1 MSAFIDKL
9 DRITQGG
16 PQPMGFRM
24 GGIEAPPAKM
34 LLVASL
40 DEADLTGAAGC
51 AAGADAGLI
60 PLDLSPAGAARL
72 TDMAKAVPDIPWG
85 GWLGGVG
92 AKEAKKVNK
101 LDGDFV
107 VFPADGVAA
116 VPDKDEVG
124 CVIKVEGSLGEDL
137 AHTIDDLP
145 VGAALI
151 TLGEKPGGSIT
162 WQHLM
167 MVRRF
172 ADAIGKPLLVLV
184 PVGITAAEVQMLYEV
199 GVSGLVVK
207 AGAAGLT
214 GLRGIV
220 DKLASPALNKRRS
233 GKALLPHIS
242 ADSDEDYEE
251 E

>member
-1 MSAFIDKL
+1 
-9 DRITQGG
+9 
-16 PQPMGFRM
+16 MGFRV
-24 GGIEAPPAKM
+24 GGVEAPLPKM

-40 DEADLTGAAGC
+40 DEADLTGVAGC

-60 PLDLSPAGAARL
+60 PLDLSPAGVARL
-72 TDMAKAVPDIPWG
+72 TDIAKAVPDIPWG
-85 GWLGGVG
+85 GWLGGVD

-107 VFPADGVAA
+107 VFPAEGAAA

-124 CVIKVEGSLGEDL
+124 CVLAVEGSLGEDL

-145 VGAALI
+145 VDAALI

-162 WQHLM
+162 WQYLM
-167 MVRRF
+167 VVRRF
-172 ADAIGKPLLVLV
+172 VDAIEEPLLVLV
-184 PVGITAAEVQMLYEV
+184 PAGITAAEVQMLYEI

-207 AGAAGLT
+207 AGAVGLT

-220 DKLASPALNKRRS
+220 DKLASSARNKWRR
-233 GKALLPHIS
+233 GKALLPHVS

-251 E
+251 DYEEE

>member
-1 MSAFIDKL
+1 
-9 DRITQGG
+9 
-16 PQPMGFRM
+16 MGFRM
-24 GGIEAPPAKM
+24 GGVEAPLPKM

-40 DEADLTGAAGC
+40 DEADLTGVAGC

-72 TDMAKAVPDIPWG
+72 KDIAKAVPDIPWG
-85 GWLGGVG
+85 GWLGGVD

-107 VFPADGVAA
+107 VFPAAGAVA

-124 CVIKVEGSLGEDL
+124 CVLKVEGSLGEDL
-137 AHTIDDLP
+137 AYTISDLP
-145 VGAALI
+145 VDAALI
-151 TLGEKPGGSIT
+151 TLGEKPGGPIT

-172 ADAIGKPLLVLV
+172 ADAIDKPLLVSV
-184 PVGITAAEVQMLYEV
+184 PVGITAAEVQVLYEV

-220 DKLASPALNKRRS
+220 DKLTSPARAKRRR
-233 GKALLPHIS
+233 GGVLLPRVS

-251 E
+251 EE

>member
-1 MSAFIDKL
+1 
-9 DRITQGG
+9 
-16 PQPMGFRM
+16 M
-24 GGIEAPPAKM
+24 GGAEALPPKM

-40 DEADLTGAAGC
+40 DEADLTGAADR

-72 TDMAKAVPDIPWG
+72 TDTVKAMPGIPWG
-85 GWLGGVG
+85 GWLGGVS

-101 LDGDFV
+101 LDGDFI
-107 VFPADGVAA
+107 VFPAEGAA
-116 VPDKDEVG
+116 VVPGKDEVG
-124 CVIKVEGSLGEDL
+124 CVLAVEGSLGEDL

-145 VGAALI
+145 VDAVLI
-151 TLGEKPGGSIT
+151 TLGGKPSTSIT
-162 WQHLM
+162 WQRLM

-172 ADAIGKPLLVLV
+172 ADAIDKPLLASA
-184 PVGITAAEVQMLYEV
+184 PAGISAAEVQMLYEV

-220 DKLASPALNKRRS
+220 DKLVSPARNKRRR
-233 GKALLPHIS
+233 GKALLPHVS